1 MLFIIIGKRL
11 AAVWALVSGSM
22 GKLVMAPFDP
32 VCGSY
37 GFDEISKWSIGAAY
51 NGIAEQFKA
60 GDFLHCTV
68 FNIGYVVLS
77 EPKAVS

>member
-60 GDFLHCTV
+60 GDFLHLDWLYG
-68 FNIGYVVLS
+68 F
-77 EPKAVS
+77 